1 VIDSAPISIQA
12 ANEPHERDVECFA
25 DPQECFHR
33 NRAARFDLLPV
44 ASGKSVRNHIFL
56 RKSLPLANL
65 ANTSAQSA
73 KESGLIHAQFLTTNE
88 QKHHEQNS
96 CAALVRSY
104 RNPLIR

>member
-1 VIDSAPISIQA
+1 
-12 ANEPHERDVECFA
+12 
-25 DPQECFHR
+25 
-33 NRAARFDLLPV
+33 
-44 ASGKSVRNHIFL
+44 L